1 MTKSRKK
8 KKYIVVITARPSY
21 SRVKT
26 LLEEIKR
33 SPNINLEVCVAASG
47 LLEKFGEV
55 SKEIERD
62 GFKVTKKIFSFLEGN
77 APYLMAKNTSILQS
91 ELASFFQES
100 KPTLVIT
107 IADRYETLAT
117 AVAASYSNIPLA
129 HIQGGEV
136 SGNIDNKVRNS
147 ISQLADYH
155 FPATKESAKRLKKM
169 LDVKSHIYNVGC
181 PSVDIFAKSNSDIEF
196 AQKAL
201 DKNGGVGANI
211 TLSKKPLM
219 IMFHPTTSSYQDAK
233 QQTKNLLNAVLR
245 VQDKQVLWFW
255 PNADAGTE
263 DVAKTI
269 RIFIESRNLSN
280 FKFIKNINPDHFV
293 SILVL
298 TGAPAAKRII
308 LEVLAILYFS
318 LILSVFDFLL

>member
-1 MTKSRKK
+1 M
-8 KKYIVVITARPSY
+8 
-21 SRVKT
+21 
-26 LLEEIKR
+26 
-33 SPNINLEVCVAASG
+33 EVCVAASG

-155 FPATKESAKRLKKM
+155 FPATKESAKRLK
-169 LDVKSHIYNVGC
+169 
-181 PSVDIFAKSNSDIEF
+181 
-196 AQKAL
+196 
-201 DKNGGVGANI
+201 
-211 TLSKKPLM
+211 
-219 IMFHPTTSSYQDAK
+219 
-233 QQTKNLLNAVLR
+233 NA
-245 VQDKQVLWFW
+245 
-255 PNADAGTE
+255 
-263 DVAKTI
+263 
-269 RIFIESRNLSN
+269 
-280 FKFIKNINPDHFV
+280 
-293 SILVL
+293 
-298 TGAPAAKRII
+298 
-308 LEVLAILYFS
+308 
-318 LILSVFDFLL
+318 